1 MLYQNFIEQDGYW
14 FTANQLNS
22 YSEFKKK
29 FKLEGTEDYKKGTL
43 LIGAKSGYIS
53 GQTIFSNEL
62 FRIGGLQSFRGFD
75 DESIFASFYAISN
88 IEYRFL
94 MDKNSNIFLFASR
107 TYLENISANKRII
120 DRPLSFG
127 SGISFETKAGIFNLT
142 YALGKQLNNPIILRA
157 AKIHFGIVSLF

>member
-1 MLYQNFIEQDGYW
+1 
-14 FTANQLNS
+14 
-22 YSEFKKK
+22 
-29 FKLEGTEDYKKGTL
+29 
-43 LIGAKSGYIS
+43 
-53 GQTIFSNEL
+53 
-62 FRIGGLQSFRGFD
+62 
-75 DESIFASFYAISN
+75 
-88 IEYRFL
+88 

-107 TYLENISANKRII
+107 AYLENISANKRII